1 MRQRTHS
8 VILLLFL
15 VVAAQGC
22 RFIKGT
28 QNNQA
33 PSADPPKVAV
43 DVTTVSRG
51 EFADALEVVGSLSPK
66 YEAHVKSEYQGII
79 ERVYVTEWVR
89 VKKGDLLAKL
99 DTREV
104 EVALQRA
111 KAQVEATRALS
122 LKAEVAANRAKREL
136 ERLSKLK
143 DVGLVTQQNLDD
155 AHTAEEAAEA
165 EITAVTAQIK
175 ASEEDVRQMET
186 RLSKAILR
194 SPMDGVVAERRPN
207 VGDLVGDPTS
217 SAASFRIIDNRILNL
232 TLDVPST
239 KLPYIKVGQTLSFA
253 TEAIPGREFS
263 GRISF
268 INPSADATSRSVR
281 IIAEVRNDREEL
293 RSGLYAKARI
303 NTGQRVQSL
312 QIPRDALLT
321 WDTAAGRGEIL
332 VVEGELARRRTIQLG
347 RVEQDRVEVVNGL
360 NEGQQVV
367 TRGSFN
373 VRDGDRIQVTR
384 KNGA

>member
-8 VILLLFL
+8 IVLLVFL
-15 VVAAQGC
+15 VGMAQGC
-22 RFIKGT
+22 RFTKGK
-28 QNNQA
+28 QSDQA
-33 PSADPPKVAV
+33 SSSGPPKVAV
-43 DVTTVSRG
+43 DVTSVSRG

-79 ERVYVTEWVR
+79 ERIYVTEWVR
-89 VKKGDLLAKL
+89 VKKGDPLAKL

-111 KAQVEATRALS
+111 KAQLEATRALS
-122 LKAEVAANRAKREL
+122 LKAQVAANRAKREL

-186 RLSKAILR
+186 RLSKAVLR
-194 SPMDGVVAERRPN
+194 SPMDGVVAERRPSE
-207 VGDLVGDPTS
+207 GDLVGDPTS
-217 SAASFRIIDNRILNL
+217 SAASFRIVDNRILNL

-239 KLPYIKVGQTLSFA
+239 KLAYIKVGQTLTFS

-281 IIAEVRNDREEL
+281 IIAEVNNEREEL

-303 NTGQRVQSL
+303 NTGQMVRGL
-312 QIPRDALLT
+312 QIPRNALLT
-321 WDTAAGRGEIL
+321 WDTVAGRGEIL

-367 TRGSFN
+367 TRGAFN
-373 VRDGDRIQVTR
+373 VHDGDRVQVTR
-384 KNGA
+384 PNGA